1 MNHHTTSVIF
11 DMDGL
16 LLDTEPISYEI
27 YQRILAPYGYS
38 FPISEHLRTYSGR
51 TEEKNAAHLLETYSL
66 PLTMQQCLDLVAKY
80 EKEMLAK
87 DIGLKP
93 GAKELL
99 NWLKE
104 NGYHIAM
111 ATSSLQERAFGML
124 DQHGLR
130 PYFDCFVFGNEVP
143 LGKPHPDIF
152 LKACEKL
159 GEAPARC
166 LVAED
171 SEAGIQAAYT
181 AGIPVVCVPDM
192 REPSE
197 PFASMAAAV
206 LPSLQEIIGYLR
218 SHR

>member
-1 MNHHTTSVIF
+1 MNPHTTSVIF

-16 LLDTEPISYEI
+16 LVDTEIISYKL
-27 YQRILAPYGYS
+27 YQKILAPYGYS
-38 FPISEHLRTYSGR
+38 FSIHEYATIYSGK
-51 TEEKNAAHLLETYSL
+51 TEEKNLTHLLETYPL
-66 PLTMQQCLDLVAKY
+66 PLTKAECYSLVDKY
-80 EKEMLAK
+80 EKELMALGVA
-87 DIGLKP
+87 LKP

-111 ATSSLQERAFGML
+111 ATSSLQERAFGVL

-143 LGKPHPDIF
+143 VGKPHPDIF

-206 LPSLQEIIGYLR
+206 LPSLQDVIGYLR